1 MTRRVKIVATTV
13 VCVAAFGIAG
23 LATYSFTQKDQNE
36 IQVGAPFKLTRH
48 DGETVSSKNYRD
60 SYMLIYFGFTHC
72 PATCPMALITMTE
85 VLNNLEQMYPQQAEK
100 ILPIFISVDPYRDTP
115 EILKSYIAY
124 FHPRFQG
131 FTSAEDQLTE
141 LVSAYGGHFSYDR
154 SEDTDNY
161 NVNHSSYIY
170 FMGFDGKYLA
180 HFGPEETA
188 DSILE
193 AIEKLIS

>member
-1 MTRRVKIVATTV
+1 MTRRIKIVATTV
-13 VCVAAFGIAG
+13 LCVAAFGIAG

-85 VLNNLEQMYPQQAEK
+85 VLNNLEQMYPQQAEN

-131 FTSAEDQLTE
+131 FTSAEDNLTE

>member
-1 MTRRVKIVATTV
+1 MTRRIKIVATTV
-13 VCVAAFGIAG
+13 LCVAAFGIAG

-85 VLNNLEQMYPQQAEK
+85 VLNNLEQMYPQQAEN

>member
-1 MTRRVKIVATTV
+1 MTSRIKIIAATV
-13 VCVAAFGIAG
+13 VCAAAFGVVG
-23 LATYSFTQKDQNE
+23 FATYSFTQKDQNE

-48 DGETVSSKNYRD
+48 DGETVSSKSYRD
-60 SYMLIYFGFTHC
+60 NHMLIYFGFTNC

-85 VLNNLEQMYPQQAEK
+85 VLNNLEKMHPQQAEN

-115 EILKSYIAY
+115 EVLKSYISY
-124 FHPRFQG
+124 FHSRFQG
-131 FTSAEDQLTE
+131 FTSSEDNLTD
-141 LVSAYGGHFSYDR
+141 LISAYGGHFSYDH
-154 SEDTDNY
+154 SEDTENY

-170 FMGFDGKYLA
+170 FMGLDGKYLA

-188 DSILE
+188 ESILD